1 MISRPITVPA
11 ERSADLN
18 AELCTS
24 CSTMPGSSCS
34 GLGEGGSAGG
44 GAWVEGGA
52 GCSQQG
58 YDCAGCLCAAVPG
71 TFAPAGKG
79 RTYAPASDIA

>member
-18 AELCTS
+18 AELCTT
-24 CSTMPGSSCS
+24 CSTMPGSSFS

-52 GCSQQG
+52 GCSCG
-58 YDCAGCLCAAVPG
+58 VGACSSRA
-71 TFAPAGKG
+71 
-79 RTYAPASDIA
+79 RSSS